1 MSPGGLRVL
10 EQQLLD
16 EFSARLNA
24 EVAERFEEIGTE
36 TPLASDTALADVMLG
51 YMEEAGLVAEHD
63 LCPFEDTTGRSRCRV
78 IGYSLPEDS
87 TRLEIFTAQFLP
99 DGASAS
105 LGAGELSRLTGRAAR
120 FFGYAAAR
128 DLARFTG
135 NEAAANAAHYIAD
148 ELKRIEDVRV
158 HVLTNGLVRDR
169 SVSTI
174 EIADR
179 TVEFSVVD
187 LERLYR
193 ASRETVTRD
202 RIEIDFTKLIG
213 RPIACL
219 EMKPRPEEYETYL
232 VILPGE
238 LIFQLYEEFGA
249 RLFEFN
255 VRSFL
260 QAKGKV
266 NKGLRDTLRNEPERF
281 LAYNNGI
288 TATADEIEAG
298 LFMGEMT
305 ISRIRGL
312 QIVNGAQTTASIHRA
327 KKVDKIDISK
337 VALGMK
343 LTLVEPTKL
352 TEFVPLIARFSNT
365 QNVIQVSD
373 LSANNEFHIGVERL
387 SERIW
392 CPGEEERWFY
402 ERARGAYQV
411 AAARFGTT
419 PARRKEFER
428 ECPKSNRFSKTDLAK
443 FLMSWWQRPQT
454 VSRGAQKN
462 FAIFMSELPERFAA
476 DWQPDDV
483 FYKQVVALAI
493 LFRAAQSAIR
503 RAKLQSY
510 GANVLTFM
518 VAKLSADFGAQ
529 FDLPEIWEN
538 QEISPELVG
547 VFEDWAP
554 RIHAAIITG
563 AGRSN
568 VTEWCKKD
576 ESWAYIKSLDFA
588 FPEQAPIEIVT
599 EPSETGDAPRPQ
611 QVNGE
616 ELIGLCCGVDGA
628 GWAKVVAWGAENG
641 RIAKF
646 DQRVALTLAS
656 YALAGWQKKPS
667 IKQARIGARVLK
679 TAASAGVVA
688 LAPA

>member
-1 MSPGGLRVL
+1 
-10 EQQLLD
+10 
-16 EFSARLNA
+16 
-24 EVAERFEEIGTE
+24 
-36 TPLASDTALADVMLG
+36 MLG
-51 YMEEAGLVAEHD
+51 YMEEAGLVTEHE
-63 LCPFEDTTGRSRCRV
+63 LCPYEDAAGRNRCRV
-78 IGYSLPEDS
+78 VGYALPEDS
-87 TRLEIFTAQFLP
+87 ARVDIFTAHFLP
-99 DGASAS
+99 QADETY
-105 LGAGELSRLTGRAAR
+105 LGADDLSRLAGRAAH
-120 FFGYAAAR
+120 FFGYAASR
-128 DLARFTG
+128 DLARFAG
-135 NEAAANAAHYIAD
+135 NDAVTNAARHIAD

-158 HVLTNGLVRDR
+158 HVLTNGLVRER
-169 SVSTI
+169 SVNTI
-174 EIADR
+174 KVADR

-187 LERLYR
+187 LERLFR

-219 EMKPRPEEYETYL
+219 EMKPRPKEYETYM

-238 LIFQLYEEFGA
+238 LIYQLYEEFGA

-266 NKGLRDTLRNEPERF
+266 NKGLRDTLKNEPERF

-305 ISRIRGL
+305 ISRVRGL

-327 KKVDKIDISK
+327 KKTDKIDISK
-337 VALGMK
+337 VALAMK
-343 LTLVEPTKL
+343 LTLVEPSKL
-352 TEFVPLIARFSNT
+352 TEFVPLIARYSNT

-373 LSANNEFHIGVERL
+373 LSANNDFHIRIEQL
-387 SERIW
+387 SERVW

-411 AAARFGTT
+411 AAARYGTT
-419 PARRKEFER
+419 PARRREFDR
-428 ECPKSNRFSKTDLAK
+428 ECPKANRFSKTDLAK

-462 FAIFMSELPERFAA
+462 FAIFMAELPEHF
-476 DWQPDDV
+476 QPGWLPDEI
-483 FYKQVVALAI
+483 FYREIVAFAI
-493 LFRAAQSAIR
+493 LFRAAQAAIR

-518 VAKLSADFGAQ
+518 IAKLSSDFGPQ
-529 FDLPEIWEN
+529 LDLPGIWEV
-538 QEISPELVG
+538 QDVSPELVR
-547 VFEDWAP
+547 VFDEWAP

-563 AGRSN
+563 AARSN

-576 ESWAYIKSLDFA
+576 ESWTYIKALDLGLTGA
-588 FPEQAPIEIVT
+588 LPAEIATESPED
-599 EPSETGDAPRPQ
+599 GDAPLPPQ
-611 QVNGE
+611 EVNGE
-616 ELIGLCCGVDGA
+616 DLVGLCCGFDGA
-628 GWAKVVAWGAENG
+628 GWTKIVAWGAENG
-641 RIAKF
+641 RIAQF

-656 YALAGWQKKPS
+656 YALQGWQKRPS
-667 IKQARIGARVLK
+667 IKQAVIGARVLR
-679 TAASAGVVA
+679 AAAGAGIVD
-688 LAPA
+688 LGRP